1 MHKLIASGNLGKDAE
16 IKEAMATHK
25 QFITFP
31 IAVSEKI
38 SGNETTT
45 WYWCFIHN
53 ENIVKSTLINYL
65 KKGTKVL
72 IMGRPSAEVW
82 NKPDGTNVVSASITV
97 HNIELMGS
105 VSGHHQRPEDMQAA
119 NKSGS
124 KPEPAKE
131 ESGNKTDDDLPF

>member
-16 IKEAMATHK
+16 LKEAMAVPGK
-25 QFITFP
+25 KFITFP
-31 IAVSEKI
+31 MAVTEKI
-38 SGNETTT
+38 SGNDHTT

-82 NKPDGTNVVSASITV
+82 NKPDGTNVVSHSLTV

-105 VSGHHQRPEDMQAA
+105 VSGHHQRPEDMNAA
-119 NKSGS
+119 QPEQKT
-124 KPEPAKE
+124 EPAK
-131 ESGNKTDDDLPF
+131 TDDVLDDDDLPF